1 MKVIQSE
8 NKTAAR
14 RESGALHVISFYMTP
29 CIISSSVIQRRR
41 PLRKTLIWRLG
52 EHNTSFSVFLT
63 MQTWAVMLFEAIY
76 INTSMCCRHMPRW
89 GEKSSEKK
97 KTCFVPNWR
106 HMTPEMWHYLFQAA
120 WKKKKISKKKKKNVK
135 TIYIKSQR
143 RTDLMWSCSAENK
156 SWCCFSFFSLL
167 LLFFFFF
174 FLLAKNTQRT
184 DSRITS
190 WNDELDSATTKKPPR
205 PTKKKKSREGY
216 LTWQS
221 MLRQFSNTVQQQS
234 FYCAP
239 VCAALFNS
247 PPSNPHLYELKTL
260 LQRVRK
266 KKKAKDRA
274 ARYRVLWRV
283 RRFPL

>member
-97 KTCFVPNWR
+97 KMCFVPNWR

-120 WKKKKISKKKKKNVK
+120 WKKKKNLQKKKK
-135 TIYIKSQR
+135 
-143 RTDLMWSCSAENK
+143 MWK
-156 SWCCFSFFSLL
+156 
-167 LLFFFFF
+167 LFIS
-174 FLLAKNTQRT
+174 N
-184 DSRITS
+184 
-190 WNDELDSATTKKPPR
+190 P
-205 PTKKKKSREGY
+205 REG
-216 LTWQS
+216 
-221 MLRQFSNTVQQQS
+221 RI
-234 FYCAP
+234 
-239 VCAALFNS
+239 
-247 PPSNPHLYELKTL
+247 
-260 LQRVRK
+260 
-266 KKKAKDRA
+266 
-274 ARYRVLWRV
+274 
-283 RRFPL
+283 